1 MTYRVNIAAQDSPK
15 PFAYYHATTLKAAK
29 AKREQLTQR
38 HKGATITID
47 KESNLKRR
55 SLSGS

>member
-1 MTYRVNIAAQDSPK
+1 MTYRIELSAQGGK

-29 AKREQLTQR
+29 DKREQLTQR

-47 KESNLKRR
+47 KESN
-55 SLSGS
+55 

>member
-1 MTYRVNIAAQDSPK
+1 MTYQVNIAVQGSPK

-47 KESNLKRR
+47 KGSN
-55 SLSGS
+55 